1 MKQKSKY
8 ALTAL
13 LCVLL
18 TSASSAEEATSTIN
32 GNVGSKY
39 TSDYHRRGQA
49 VSQEAIQA
57 QIGFNTGVGS
67 VEFFGDFFTSQG
79 ISDTDSA
86 DSNEITIGGAYELME
101 DKISLYA
108 GLYNTDSSLSD
119 NDLEAF
125 ASIGFGAPLS
135 PVVSMYRDTNDDL
148 YTFEGQLSYDVDLD
162 IMKIGI
168 TGVLGNTDLSD
179 TADSTYY
186 GTVLTLTKSINTVN
200 LYTDLTLSDNGDRD
214 SETIWGAGLSVK
226 F

>member
-1 MKQKSKY
+1 MNHKSKY

-18 TSASSAEEATSTIN
+18 TNTSSGEEATSSIN

-57 QIGFNTGVGS
+57 QIGFNTGIGS
-67 VEFFGDFFTSQG
+67 VGIFGDFFTSQG
-79 ISDTDSA
+79 ISDTGSA
-86 DSNEITIGGAYELME
+86 DSNEITVGGTYELME
-101 DKISLYA
+101 DKINLYA
-108 GLYNTDSSLSD
+108 GLYNTDSSVSE

-125 ASIGFGAPLS
+125 TSIGFGVPLS
-135 PVVSMYRDTNDDL
+135 PVVSVFRDTDDNL
-148 YTFEGQLSYDVDLD
+148 YTWEGQISYDVDLD
-162 IMKIGI
+162 IMSVGI
-168 TGVLGNTDLSD
+168 TGILGNTDLTES
-179 TADSTYY
+179 TDSTYY
-186 GTVLTLTKSINTVN
+186 GTVLTVTKNINTVN
-200 LYTDLTLSDNGDRD
+200 LYTDLTLSDNGDRE